1 MKKLLSALTA
11 GLFIL
16 GCNQSAQAL
25 DVDFE
30 HDLTVESHG
39 VSLGFTQD
47 GNELSV
53 GAGGLTVSAGDDS
66 QVGLAYSSTL
76 WGVTGTASYDYTSD
90 DEHALGF
97 DTTTSLFGVDLDAGV
112 DWNID
117 DASFDASVGTGYS
130 MFGLDGSATTNWDL
144 DDFAYDGLD
153 VDAGY
158 TLKLSDSFSIRP
170 HVTVPFDEDFAR
182 GDLTAGIS
190 ISLSFGSAS
199 Q

>member
-1 MKKLLSALTA
+1 MKKLVSALTA

-53 GAGGLTVSAGDDS
+53 GARGLTVSAGDDT
-66 QVGLAYSSTL
+66 QVGIAYSSTI

-97 DTTTSLFGVDLDAGV
+97 DTTASLLGVDLDAGI

-117 DASFDASVGTGYS
+117 DASFSG
-130 MFGLDGSATTNWDL
+130 
-144 DDFAYDGLD
+144 
-153 VDAGY
+153 
-158 TLKLSDSFSIRP
+158 
-170 HVTVPFDEDFAR
+170 
-182 GDLTAGIS
+182 
-190 ISLSFGSAS
+190 
-199 Q
+199 